1 MKLNNILLASSVIT
15 ALSLSSFANA
25 GPLSDTAN
33 IKFSGSF
40 QDETCAITV
49 DGYDAEKATANVL
62 LGSHKG
68 SDLAAVSSVTP
79 AVKFSMNFA
88 ACGGISVAQVKFVG
102 GQSTAGIFDVAD
114 KNKSVV
120 GIGLSKTADGT
131 DYFQT
136 GAVVDRVDIKDGSAM
151 KDYFARFVKLSD
163 EEIEEGNTSATV
175 QVDVTYG

>member
-1 MKLNNILLASSVIT
+1 MKLKNILLVSSAAAVM
-15 ALSLSSFANA
+15 SLSSFAYA

-49 DGYDAEKATANVL
+49 DGYDAENATANVL

-68 SDLAAVSSVTP
+68 SDMADVASVTP

-102 GQSTAGIFDVAD
+102 GQSTAGVFDVTD
-114 KNKSVV
+114 KNKSIV
-120 GIGLSKTADGT
+120 GIGLSKTADAGN
-131 DYFQT
+131 YFQT
-136 GAVVDRVDIKDGSAM
+136 GSVVDRVDIKDGSAVQ
-151 KDYFARFVKLSD
+151 DYFARFVKLSD
-163 EEIEEGNTSATV
+163 ADIEEGNTSATV